1 MARGTQ
7 LGQLVTQFR
16 AEARQ
21 STQLSVGTDSLEHVK
36 QLIRRTQEMEYVDPA
51 NDWAFLRVYVA
62 IPLSAGQRY
71 YDAPALLN
79 IDRVEEVNVI
89 DGGPPI
95 PVGRGISFP
104 EYAVFDSDSD
114 VRSSRA
120 LKWDLRWTGT
130 ATQIEVWPVPSD
142 NTQKLWFR
150 CLRPLRPL
158 IEMSDVADLDD
169 ILITL
174 KAAAEELAAQK
185 AKDAE
190 LKLQMAQQHK
200 AALKA
205 NARAGSQDISMV
217 PGRPSNFPLHP
228 TIRVT

>member
-7 LGQLVTQFR
+7 FGQLITQFR

-36 QLIRRTQEMEYVDPA
+36 QLIRRNQEMLYVDPA
-51 NDWAFLRVYVA
+51 NDWAFLRVYAA
-62 IPLSAGQRY
+62 IPLAAGDRY

-79 IDRVEEVNVI
+79 IDRIEEVNVI
-89 DGGPPI
+89 VDSR
-95 PVGRGISFP
+95 PVPVTRGISFP
-104 EYAVFDSDSD
+104 EYAIFDSDAD

-120 LKWDLRWTGT
+120 LKWDLRWTGSK
-130 ATQIEVWPVPSD
+130 TQIEIWPIPSD

-158 IEMSDVADLDD
+158 INLEDVADLDD

-174 KAAAEELAAQK
+174 TSAAEELAAQK

-190 LKLQMAQQHK
+190 LKLQMAQRHK
-200 AALKA
+200 LALNA
-205 NARAGSQDISMV
+205 NARAGSEDVQLVQTNSV
-217 PGRPSNFPLHP
+217 APWNV
-228 TIRVT
+228 TVRVT